1 MGCKD
6 LYLIF
11 LHSLSLV
18 GLTALYHS
26 SYFVKILLLARLQ
39 RSNPIYSTNMS
50 APAEEPYELFPIPEI
65 DTPLIQGKH
74 RSSIREYVQRHMKSV
89 PSLTCPSIFATV
101 FKVFRHSI
109 PSWISFLLAVA
120 FYVLTVLYA
129 WRPEL
134 VSRIELFGGSPAKAI
149 RLLAILSG
157 IRKFNADGNDFTF
170 V

>member
-1 MGCKD
+1 M
-6 LYLIF
+6 
-11 LHSLSLV
+11 
-18 GLTALYHS
+18 
-26 SYFVKILLLARLQ
+26 ILLLARLQ

-50 APAEEPYELFPIPEI
+50 APAEEPYELFPITEI

-157 IRKFNADGNDFTF
+157 IANSMLTATILHSFDIVHWTLVARLGAIVSQTISHSSLGPG
-170 V
+170 

>member
-1 MGCKD
+1 
-6 LYLIF
+6 
-11 LHSLSLV
+11 
-18 GLTALYHS
+18 
-26 SYFVKILLLARLQ
+26 
-39 RSNPIYSTNMS
+39 MS

-157 IRKFNADGNDFTF
+157 IANSMLTATISHSFDIVHWTLVARLGAIVSQTISHSSLGPG
-170 V
+170 